1 MAGSARLSSAPAG
14 AETMLELPSDPTANF
29 RAFATPAVV
38 LSPGSKIARRRT
50 LLSSPSVEPLGESG
64 QGLRVSRRGRQLLQ
78 GTPVHRKTRIT
89 LKHIKPHLML
99 FVHCFALNTQNDLN

>member
-1 MAGSARLSSAPAG
+1 
-14 AETMLELPSDPTANF
+14 MLELPSDPTANF

-64 QGLRVSRRGRQLLQ
+64 QGLRVSRRGRQLKMTLQMGTLLQ